1 MADSVAE
8 KALRLLHISVAD
20 ITGNESQ
27 VAVAL
32 SAALNTGSGIDMIF
46 AQQRFDNLDLYTRKR
61 IKGRAIHEAQTFL
74 VH

>member
-1 MADSVAE
+1 MTDSVAE
-8 KALRLLHISVAD
+8 QALRLLHISVAD

-32 SAALNTGSGIDMIF
+32 SAALHTGSGIDMIF
-46 AQQRFDNLDLYTRKR
+46 AQQRFDNLDLFTRKR
-61 IKGRAIHEAQTFL
+61 IKGRAIHEAHTFS